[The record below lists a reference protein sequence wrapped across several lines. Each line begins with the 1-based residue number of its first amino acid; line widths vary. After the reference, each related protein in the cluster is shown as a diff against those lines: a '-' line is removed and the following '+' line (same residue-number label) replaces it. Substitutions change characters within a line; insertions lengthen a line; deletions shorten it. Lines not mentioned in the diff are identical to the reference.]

1 MFCTPLYAMVPR
13 NQAYWGSGCPHVSEL
28 RRVAPEGGPPS
39 MCHSFPQSVIVALNV
54 SELGGAWTQEANKQE
69 GSSRYSS
76 KSPSMCHSFPQSVIV
91 PLNVSELAAK
101 NRSRMGLAGVPK
113 VTLKELLNKHY
124 YKTSF
129 LTL

>member
-54 SELGGAWTQEANKQE
+54 SEL
-69 GSSRYSS
+69 
-76 KSPSMCHSFPQSVIV
+76 
-91 PLNVSELAAK
+91 AAK
-101 NRSRMGLAGVPK
+101 NRSRMGLSGVPK